1 MKSSKP
7 ITMNTV
13 EQRAQVKQESAVVVE
28 EPLESIDGVAQAADA
43 HLELTD
49 DDMPPIESLNADS
62 DYSGFMSPK
71 VSETLRRQALNKL
84 FHLPHYNIT
93 DGLNDYDE
101 DYTSFTKLGNII
113 THEMKRMMEL
123 EEQLTQQKAEHEQI
137 EQDATTQDVKQS
149 ANSEHIIT
157 NEHIDSEENTPE
169 ETKIDNKLTENPP
182 TKA

>member
-71 VSETLRRQALNKL
+71 VSETLRHQALNKL

-101 DYTSFTKLGNII
+101 DYTSFTKLGNMI
-113 THEMKRMMEL
+113 THEMQRMMEL
-123 EEQLTQQKAEHEQI
+123 EEQLSQQKANGAQAK
-137 EQDATTQDVKQS
+137 QDATPEGSKQS
-149 ANSEHIIT
+149 ESSEHIVA
-157 NEHIDSEENTPE
+157 NEHIETDEEAPT
-169 ETKIDNKLTENPP
+169 ETTLDNKLTKN
-182 TKA
+182 TSTDV

>member
-1 MKSSKP
+1 MKTSKP
-7 ITMNTV
+7 ITFDSVGQN
-13 EQRAQVKQESAVVVE
+13 AQGKQESTIVVE
-28 EPLESIDGVAQAADA
+28 EPLESLDGAAQAADS

-49 DDMPPIESLNADS
+49 DDMLPIESLNADS

-101 DYTSFTKLGNII
+101 DYTSFTKLGSVI

-123 EEQLTQQKAEHEQI
+123 EEQLTQQKAKHEQI
-137 EQDATTQDVKQS
+137 KQDAITHEVEQS
-149 ANSEHIIT
+149 ANTEHIVT
-157 NEHIDSEENTPE
+157 NELVESEEDTPE
-169 ETKIDNKLTENPP
+169 ETKINNKLTENTP
-182 TKA
+182 TDA

>member
-7 ITMNTV
+7 STLDSLQQGSNS
-13 EQRAQVKQESAVVVE
+13 EHEAAFALE
-28 EPLESIDGVAQAADA
+28 EPLESIDTESPPADT

-84 FHLPHYNIT
+84 FHLPNYNIT

-101 DYTSFTKLGNII
+101 DYTSFTKLGNVI

-123 EEQLTQQKAEHEQI
+123 EQQLTQQKAEHEQI

-157 NEHIDSEENTPE
+157 NEHIDSEEDTPE
-169 ETKIDNKLTENPP
+169 ETKIKNKLTEHTP
-182 TKA
+182 TDV